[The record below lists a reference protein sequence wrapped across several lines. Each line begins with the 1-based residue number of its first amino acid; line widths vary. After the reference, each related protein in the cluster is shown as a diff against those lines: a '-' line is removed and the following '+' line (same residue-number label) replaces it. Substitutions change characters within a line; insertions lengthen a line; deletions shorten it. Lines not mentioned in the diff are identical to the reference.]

1 MPILGILASSRPA
14 VAADT
19 GAMFPLQVIT
29 VGPAGAS
36 SVEFTN
42 IPTTGYEHLQIRAIG
57 RTNRVEVSGDYVKI
71 TFNADTGANYSD
83 HYLRGDGSGTSAGA
97 NVSNSA
103 MFASRFSDSSHTSG
117 VFGALIL
124 DVLDYKN
131 TNKYKTIRSLGAYD
145 NNGDGTIS
153 FQSGS
158 WRNTNAVTTITLVP
172 GGGTAFAQYSQFA
185 LYGVKGA
192 A

>member
-1 MPILGILASSRPA
+1 M
-14 VAADT
+14 
-19 GAMFPLQVIT
+19 PLQLLGVVASGVEVASTSFESIATVT
-29 VGPAGAS
+29 VGSGGAASVSFS
-36 SVEFTN
+36 SIGTDWQ
-42 IPTTGYEHLQIRAIG
+42 HLQIRAIG

-97 NVSNSA
+97 NVNNSA

-117 VFGALIL
+117 VFGALVL

-172 GGGTAFAQYSQFA
+172 GGGTSFSQYSHFA
-185 LYGVKGA
+185 LYGCKI
-192 A
+192 